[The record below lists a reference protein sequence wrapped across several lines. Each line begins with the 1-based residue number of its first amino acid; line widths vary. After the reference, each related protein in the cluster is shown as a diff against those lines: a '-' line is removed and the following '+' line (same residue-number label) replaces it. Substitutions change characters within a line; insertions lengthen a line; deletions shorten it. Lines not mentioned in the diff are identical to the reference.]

1 MVNTKVI
8 KTKKKKV
15 KNVPSIPEEEHF
27 AAKYE
32 AFDYTLEN
40 MYAALYISDRF
51 NVPCPENF
59 VNIVERY
66 EAGEDLAIE
75 RLEDF
80 AKLYFNKEMG
90 VKFEGEQLE
99 TEILYF
105 IRFIRE
111 IV

>member
-1 MVNTKVI
+1 
-8 KTKKKKV
+8 
-15 KNVPSIPEEEHF
+15 
-27 AAKYE
+27 
-32 AFDYTLEN
+32 

-105 IRFIRE
+105 IKFIRE

>member
-1 MVNTKVI
+1 MVNTKII

-15 KNVPSIPEEEHF
+15 KNVPSITEGKYV
-27 AAKYE
+27 ATKYE
-32 AFDYTLEN
+32 TFDYTLET

-59 VNIVERY
+59 VNIVKRY
-66 EAGEDLAIE
+66 EDGEDLSIE
-75 RLEDF
+75 RFEDF
-80 AKLYFNKEMG
+80 AKLCFNEEMG
-90 VKFEGEQLE
+90 VEFEGEQLE